1 MHIQLFSHSN
11 YLSGFLVLY
20 EANLFLLVG
29 SKKGRDKNKMNKS
42 SQKIRQT
49 VTVSVLSTIAY
60 LLMMLNFP
68 LPGLPP
74 FLKID
79 FSEVPALLAAI
90 VFGPVAGITV
100 EAIKNILHY
109 IIEGAMTG
117 VPVDQAANFIAGLLF
132 ILPVS
137 FLYKK
142 IRSTKGLT
150 IGLIIGTI
158 TMTVMMSI
166 LNYFVILPAYTFF
179 LNMPAMSSTEAK
191 GLIVAGILP
200 FNLIKGIVVTL
211 LFTVLFSRLKPWV
224 KNYEKTMAA

>member
-1 MHIQLFSHSN
+1 MI
-11 YLSGFLVLY
+11 
-20 EANLFLLVG
+20 
-29 SKKGRDKNKMNKS
+29 KS

-49 VTVSVLSTIAY
+49 VTVSVLASIAY

-79 FSEVPALLAAI
+79 FSEIPALIAAI

-109 IIEGAMTG
+109 LIEGAMTG
-117 VPVDQAANFIAGLLF
+117 VPVDQTANFVAGLLF
-132 ILPVS
+132 ILPTYFV
-137 FLYKK
+137 YKK

-150 IGLIIGTI
+150 IGLIVGTV

-166 LNYFVILPAYTFF
+166 LNYFLILPAYTFF
-179 LNMPAMSSTEAK
+179 LHSPAMTSAEAK
-191 GLIVAGILP
+191 GLIVAGIMP
-200 FNLIKGIVVTL
+200 FNLIKGIVATL
-211 LFTVLFSRLKPWV
+211 LFIVLFSKLKPWL
-224 KNYEKTMAA
+224 KSYEKRVAA

>member
-1 MHIQLFSHSN
+1 M
-11 YLSGFLVLY
+11 Y
-20 EANLFLLVG
+20 
-29 SKKGRDKNKMNKS
+29 KS

-49 VTVSVLSTIAY
+49 VTVSVLASIAY

-90 VFGPVAGITV
+90 IFGPVAGITV

-109 IIEGAMTG
+109 IIEGAMAG
-117 VPVDQAANFIAGLLF
+117 VPVDQVANFIAGLLF
-132 ILPVS
+132 ILPAS

-150 IGLIIGTI
+150 IGLITGTI
-158 TMTVMMSI
+158 TMTLLMSV
-166 LNYFVILPAYTFF
+166 LNYFIILPAYTFF
-179 LNMPAMSSTEAK
+179 LNSPAMTSAEAR

-211 LFTVLFSRLKPWV
+211 LFVALFTKLKSWIR
-224 KNYEKTMAA
+224 NYDQSMAA

>member
-1 MHIQLFSHSN
+1 MKH
-11 YLSGFLVLY
+11 
-20 EANLFLLVG
+20 
-29 SKKGRDKNKMNKS
+29 S

-49 VTVSVLSTIAY
+49 VTVAVLSTIAY

-90 VFGPVAGITV
+90 VFGPIAGITV

-109 IIEGAMTG
+109 LIQGAMAG

-132 ILPVS
+132 ILPATY
-137 FLYKK
+137 LYKK
-142 IRSTKGLT
+142 IRSPKGLT
-150 IGLIIGTI
+150 VGLFVGTVS
-158 TMTVMMSI
+158 MTLLMSI
-166 LNYFVILPAYTFF
+166 LNYFLILPAYTFF
-179 LNMPAMSSTEAK
+179 LDAPAMSSAETK

-200 FNLIKGIVVTL
+200 FNLIKGFVVTL
-211 LFTVLFSRLKPWV
+211 LFIVLFAKLKPWL
-224 KNYEKTMAA
+224 KNLDKTIAA

>member
-1 MHIQLFSHSN
+1 MYVHIFSRSN
-11 YLSGFLVLY
+11 YLSGFLY
-20 EANLFLLVG
+20 GANKISFCWLVRE
-29 SKKGRDKNKMNKS
+29 KGRDKRKMNKN
-42 SQKIRQT
+42 SQKLRQT

-79 FSEVPALLAAI
+79 FSDVPALLAAI

-109 IIEGAMTG
+109 IIEGAMAG
-117 VPVDQAANFIAGLLF
+117 VPVDQAANFLAGLLF

-150 IGLIIGTI
+150 IGLVVGTI

-166 LNYFVILPAYTFF
+166 LNYFIILPAYTFF
-179 LNMPAMSSTEAK
+179 LNAPAMSSAEAR
-191 GLIVAGILP
+191 GLIVAGIMP

-211 LFTVLFSRLKPWV
+211 LFIVLFSRLKPWV
-224 KNYEKTMAA
+224 RNYEKTMVA